1 LTNLKKFVIILFGG
15 FLTVEIKVKGFEA
28 SIIQITS
35 SASPGLTAII
45 QFRDPSCAHGLKRF
59 GVGIPPQDLT
69 REELISIITEEAE
82 KKLEAY
88 LRERKREEVRRR
100 EWIRFEK
107 LAQEMNEMLGLKP
120 ATSKVIY

>member
-1 LTNLKKFVIILFGG
+1 LFGG

-45 QFRDPSCAHGLKRF
+45 QLKDPSLVQGLRRF

-69 REELISIITEEAE
+69 KEELISIIIEEAE
-82 KKLEAY
+82 KKLERH
-88 LRERKREEVRRR
+88 LCERKREEVLRK
-100 EWIRFEK
+100 EWFHVK
-107 LAQEMNEMLGLKP
+107 TLAQRMNEILGLQP
-120 ATSKVIY
+120 SKSFY